1 MPNRTSLAWL
11 YGTVFLTGASVMV
24 IELLGT
30 RLIAPF
36 YGNSLYVWTSVIAV
50 TLFALAS
57 GYFLG
62 GRWVDR
68 PRHPLLAQVIA
79 VSGLLCL
86 TIPWLAPTVLLATDP
101 LGLRWGALMSTLV
114 LFTPSLLALGMVGP
128 FAVKQATLTLSG
140 VGTGA
145 GSIYAVNTIGSVVG
159 TLFLGFFLFPLLGVR
174 EIFLGVGSLLLVL
187 AIGVWRME
195 QRSNARRGL
204 VSLFLIGV
212 VGAWAL
218 FSQSLHTQRD
228 DPADSGMVT
237 RFETETLYGRVR
249 VLDDPARNIR
259 LLSVDA
265 SVIGAA
271 ALDSG
276 ANALVYQQVVPLLP
290 ALVPNLRKALL
301 IGQGAGHMA
310 GALAAQGVVTDTVEI
325 DPAVAQAAVEWFGFQ
340 PTGRTVIGDA
350 RYEIRRLSGPY
361 DLIILDV
368 FTGGTEPIHLLTREA
383 LQHMQTLLS
392 PQGMVTVN
400 FVGFLEGGRNP
411 GLASVARTV
420 SDVFPHWQ
428 VFVSDPGEDFN
439 DYIFLA
445 GNTPIRWDGLAS
457 PLRDW
462 LDARQVEV
470 DAGAGVRLTD
480 NFNPLEKLQNR
491 KSEQY
496 RSFIVDLIGAD
507 LLVR

>member
-1 MPNRTSLAWL
+1 MPNRTSLVWL

-50 TLFALAS
+50 TLFALAL

-68 PRHPLLAQVIA
+68 PRHPMLAQVIA
-79 VSGLLCL
+79 ASGLLCM

-101 LGLRWGALMSTLV
+101 LGLRGGALVSTLI
-114 LFTPSLLALGMVGP
+114 LFTPSLMALGMVGP
-128 FAVKQATLTLSG
+128 FAVKQATQTLSG

-145 GSIYAVNTIGSVVG
+145 GSIYAINTIGSVVG
-159 TLFLGFFLFPLLGVR
+159 TLFLGFFLFPLLGAR
-174 EIFLGVGSLLLVL
+174 EIFLGVGLLLLML
-187 AIGVWRME
+187 ALGVWRME
-195 QRSNARRGL
+195 RQRTTRRGL
-204 VSLFLIGV
+204 ASLLLFGV
-212 VGAWAL
+212 AGALAL
-218 FSQSLHTQRD
+218 LKQIQDTGV
-228 DPADSGMVT
+228 DPAIAQGMVT

-249 VLDDPARNIR
+249 VLDDSARNVR

-290 ALVPNLRKALL
+290 ALVPNLQKTLL

-310 GALAAQGVVTDTVEI
+310 GALASQGVVTDTIEI

-340 PTGRTVIGDA
+340 PTGRTLIGDA
-350 RYEIRRLSGPY
+350 RYEIRRLAGPY

-383 LQHMQTLLS
+383 LQQMQTLLS
-392 PQGMVTVN
+392 AQGMITLN

-420 SDVFPHWQ
+420 SAVFPHWQ
-428 VFVSDPGEDFN
+428 VFVSDPGDDFN

-445 GNTPIRWDGLAS
+445 SSTPVLWDALAP
-457 PLRDW
+457 PLRGW
-462 LDARQVEV
+462 LDERRVEV
-470 DAGAGVRLTD
+470 DPDAGVLLTD

-496 RSFIVDLIGAD
+496 RGFIVDLIGAD